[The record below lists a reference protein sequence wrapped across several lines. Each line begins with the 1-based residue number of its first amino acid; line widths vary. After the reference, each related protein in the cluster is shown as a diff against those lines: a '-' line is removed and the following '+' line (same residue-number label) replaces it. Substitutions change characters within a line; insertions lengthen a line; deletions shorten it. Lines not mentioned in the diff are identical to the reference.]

1 MVSSNEPIEINMSE
15 VFHDADG
22 DSLTFTA
29 RSSDSAVAEVDVEG
43 ASMRISPTGIGST
56 KIHMT
61 ADDGKGGLT
70 TTSFRFTYYGEIQD
84 MRAEVQSDF
93 IELYWDEYGE
103 EEINYQVYMNDELI
117 KTTQTTHVSLRDL
130 NPETVY
136 NLRVVAV
143 NRNEEIVALANY
155 SVTTLPIYFEPI
167 PSDG

>member
-1 MVSSNEPIEINMSE
+1 MSK

-56 KIHMT
+56 EIRMT

-70 TTSFRFTYYGEIQD
+70 ETSFRFAYYGEIQN
-84 MRAEVQSDF
+84 MRAEVQPDF

-103 EEINYQVYMNDELI
+103 EGINYHVYLNEELI
-117 KTTQTTHVSLRDL
+117 ETSPTTHVSLWGL

-136 NLRVVAV
+136 NLRVIAV
-143 NRNEEIVALANY
+143 NRDEEIVALANY